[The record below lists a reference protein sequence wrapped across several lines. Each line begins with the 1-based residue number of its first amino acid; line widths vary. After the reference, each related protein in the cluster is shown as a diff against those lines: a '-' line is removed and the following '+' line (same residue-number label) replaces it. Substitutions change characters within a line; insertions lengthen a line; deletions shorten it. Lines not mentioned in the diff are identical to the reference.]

1 MELDEAMASEWEA
14 AGQAGQGPFCWSLV
28 LQTGQG
34 SHDQLSDLINRH
46 LRAKLD
52 CNNDLVVLAEEK
64 RYVRDIVMRVYI
76 CV

>member
-1 MELDEAMASEWEA
+1 MELDEATASEWEA
-14 AGQAGQGPFCWSLV
+14 AGQGPFCWSLV

-34 SHDQLSDLINRH
+34 SHDQLSDLINRR